1 MAREVT
7 NINDVEVGDVLTPA
21 QIRQAATGEKP
32 GIQEAKKRINLEY
45 PLNNPDEYKGR
56 IVFNVMQ
63 EPETDLGNLVGAV
76 TSNVKRVI
84 NNIVSSEDPEQNP
97 EEQQQSFSS
106 FDGELNVPIINERPL
121 IDLDRQVS
129 LYLPIGLQY
138 RDNVQYEN
146 FDLGG
151 GIGAGAEKG
160 LTSGTGAIKGLIEGG
175 FKTLSAG
182 LTGGSSGSD
191 VAKLGV
197 VKLASALPDEV
208 AGAFKSAAG
217 VTTNPNTR
225 VLFKSVGLRE
235 FSFIFKFIATS
246 PKEAEE
252 IKQIIKFFR
261 TELYPENIN
270 LPLSGGNSIS
280 IGYKFPNK
288 FQISLEYDGEE
299 IATRIKPC
307 FLRDVSTNYNST
319 SMSMHEDGN
328 FTEIEMSLAFQE
340 TRTLNRKDVE
350 EGF

>member
-1 MAREVT
+1 MAEPQEV
-7 NINDVEVGDVLTPA
+7 EGVL
-21 QIRQAATGEKP
+21 
-32 GIQEAKKRINLEY
+32 EAKKRVSLEY

-63 EPETDLGNLVGAV
+63 EPPTDIGNVAEAITEFTSEAGKNLLNVVGGG
-76 TSNVKRVI
+76 
-84 NNIVSSEDPEQNP
+84 DPEQAA
-97 EEQQQSFSS
+97 QSVKTHV
-106 FDGELNVPIINERPL
+106 GEVNVPITNPKPL
-121 IDLDRQVS
+121 IDLNRQVS

-146 FDLGG
+146 MDLG
-151 GIGAGAEKG
+151 GIGAGIESG
-160 LTSGTGAIKGLIEGG
+160 LRSGSGAINALIEGG
-175 FKTLSAG
+175 LKTLTAG
-182 LTGGSSGSD
+182 LGGSTGTD
-191 VAKLGV
+191 VAKLGT
-197 VKLASALPDEV
+197 VKLAAKFPDEIS
-208 AGAFKSAAG
+208 GAFKSAAG

-246 PKEAEE
+246 PREAEE
-252 IKQIIKFFR
+252 IKEIIKLFR

-270 LPLSGGNSIS
+270 LPVGNSEIS

-288 FQISLEYDGEE
+288 FQISIEYDGEE

-319 SMSMHEDGN
+319 AMSIHEDGN
-328 FTEIEMSLAFQE
+328 FTEIEMTLAFQE

-350 EGF
+350 EDGF

>member
-1 MAREVT
+1 MTE
-7 NINDVEVGDVLTPA
+7 P
-21 QIRQAATGEKP
+21 QEKE
-32 GIQEAKKRINLEY
+32 GVIESRDRVSLEY

-84 NNIVSSEDPEQNP
+84 NNIASRNP
-97 EEQQQSFSS
+97 EEQQQSFKS

-151 GIGAGAEKG
+151 GMGAGAEKG
-160 LTSGTGAIKGLIEGG
+160 LTAGTGAIKGLLEGG

-208 AGAFKSAAG
+208 QGAFKSAAG

-270 LPLSGGNSIS
+270 LPLTGGNSIS

-307 FLRDVSTNYNST
+307 FLRDVSTNYNS
-319 SMSMHEDGN
+319 SAMAMHSDGN

>member
-1 MAREVT
+1 LLQTQNKV
-7 NINDVEVGDVLTPA
+7 
-21 QIRQAATGEKP
+21 Q
-32 GIQEAKKRINLEY
+32 KKNH
-45 PLNNPDEYKGR
+45 N
-56 IVFNVMQ
+56 Q
-63 EPETDLGNLVGAV
+63 
-76 TSNVKRVI
+76 
-84 NNIVSSEDPEQNP
+84 
-97 EEQQQSFSS
+97 FSS

-151 GIGAGAEKG
+151 IGAGAEKG
-160 LTSGTGAIKGLIEGG
+160 VTSGTGAIKGLIEGG
-175 FKTLSAG
+175 MKTLTAG
-182 LTGGSSGSD
+182 LTGGSSGAD

-208 AGAFKSAAG
+208 QGAFKSAAG

-235 FSFIFKFIATS
+235 FSFIFKFVATS

-319 SMSMHEDGN
+319 AMAMHSDGN

-350 EGF
+350 EDGF

>member
-1 MAREVT
+1 MAEPQEV
-7 NINDVEVGDVLTPA
+7 EGVL
-21 QIRQAATGEKP
+21 
-32 GIQEAKKRINLEY
+32 EAKKRVSLEY

-63 EPETDLGNLVGAV
+63 EPETELGNVTDAV
-76 TSNVKRVI
+76 TKFTGKLGEGIKNAIGS
-84 NNIVSSEDPEQNP
+84 DNP
-97 EEQQQSFSS
+97 EEISKSVSQ
-106 FDGELNVPIINERPL
+106 FDGFENVAIANPRPL
-121 IDLDRQVS
+121 IDLNRQVS

-146 FDLGG
+146 MDIGG
-151 GIGAGAEKG
+151 MGAGAEAG
-160 LTSGTGAIKGLIEGG
+160 LKQGMGAVNALIEGG
-175 FKTLSAG
+175 LKTLTAG
-182 LTGGSSGSD
+182 LGGSTGTD
-191 VAKLGV
+191 VAKLGT
-197 VKLASALPDEV
+197 VKLASKLPDEV
-208 AGAFKSAAG
+208 SGAFKSAAG

-252 IKQIIKFFR
+252 IKEIIKLFR

-270 LPLSGGNSIS
+270 LPVGNSEIS

-288 FQISLEYDGEE
+288 FQISIEYDGEE

-307 FLRDVSTNYNST
+307 FLRDVSINYNST
-319 SMSMHEDGN
+319 AMSIHEDGN
-328 FTEIEMSLAFQE
+328 FTEVEMTLAFQE

-350 EGF
+350 EDGF